1 MKSINTLIKL
11 KKQEIDNRRIV
22 ISTLE
27 REKDQLNLE
36 IENLQ
41 KELLEQ
47 QQIVAENPDFL
58 YSYSNYVDANTAR
71 KNKIIVRID
80 NILLEIEKIY
90 AEVYELFG
98 ELKRF
103 EIILDHKKKQKLYEE
118 NKREAASLDELII
131 NKFSKEN
138 L

>member
-11 KKQEIDNRRIV
+11 KKQEIDNRRII

-58 YSYSNYVDANTAR
+58 YSYSNYN
-71 KNKIIVRID
+71 IV
-80 NILLEIEKIY
+80 
-90 AEVYELFG
+90 G
-98 ELKRF
+98 
-103 EIILDHKKKQKLYEE
+103 KL
-118 NKREAASLDELII
+118 SLYSTI
-131 NKFSKEN
+131 
-138 L
+138 